1 MKINSI
7 TPQVLNQNYKVNLN
21 SQQQS
26 RTEQCGVS
34 SPLLAVRANQY
45 MGYLP
50 NFTGGYSLNLAQT
63 IENLDKL
70 AAKHFDLY
78 PKNVREWAGMIL
90 EEGNKGKETLIGVH
104 KRLYASI
111 KDCFSLEELKTKFPE
126 FKDVKSAKDVDYKE
140 GSFLDDIQ
148 KGKVEFFNPEED
160 LSLQLIKLYW
170 GEGFSL
176 NDLRAYAGGHE
187 LNHIMN
193 KLNIPKVNRSYGQ
206 VLKLSDP
213 KYNERLTSQ
222 MKAKRLETLDRKA
235 QREGGEPV
243 YIKRGP
249 LSAEHRQHIS
259 EGLQKYYR
267 ENPDRIFEMSERQK
281 QFYEDNPEQKEILHR
296 VMIRAWSIFG
306 ADHIKKA
313 LSKFMKGKGF
323 KDFSTEELN
332 SPERISKEK
341 SQAMKKF
348 WAMNEWAKKSFS
360 KNMEHAWKSIKKEQ
374 DMYYIVDL
382 TPNLFKKRFF
392 AWCEKNGIDTTNL
405 SFDEFKYYPHK
416 PEQNKL
422 DSSLINKY
430 VPKFIDAQSGDE
442 SQKMAN
448 TYFLSLLRFR
458 RTLDK
463 LDPSKMNKD
472 SLAAIEK
479 AKAQIE
485 LGLYEG
491 LTPNTYGQARF
502 KKLGA
507 LEAQFIYNRVL
518 NMLMNVHENKLIKN
532 LNEELNNAYVT
543 LDKRGSA
550 AMAIDPITL
559 KIHDV

>member
-7 TPQVLNQNYKVNLN
+7 TPQVLNQNYKVNLK
-21 SQQQS
+21 SQQPQ
-26 RTEQCGVS
+26 TEQRGVT
-34 SPLLAVRANQY
+34 SPLQSVRANQY

-70 AAKHFDLY
+70 ATKHSDLY

-90 EEGNKGKETLIGVH
+90 EEGNKGKETLIGIH

-111 KDCFSLEELKTKFPE
+111 KDCFSLEELKAKFPE
-126 FKDVKSAKDVDYKE
+126 FKDVKSAKDVDYRE

-193 KLNIPKVNRSYGQ
+193 KLNIPKVNKNYGQ

-222 MKAKRLETLDRKA
+222 MKAKRLETLDIKA
-235 QREGGEPV
+235 QKESGEPV

-281 QFYEDNPEQKEILHR
+281 QFYEDNPEQKDILHR
-296 VMIRAWSIFG
+296 VMVRAWSIFG

-323 KDFSTEELN
+323 KDFSSDELT
-332 SPERISKEK
+332 SPERLSKEK
-341 SQAMKKF
+341 SQDMKKF
-348 WAMNEWAKKSFS
+348 WGINEWAKKSFS
-360 KNMEHAWKSIKKEQ
+360 KNMEHAWKSVKKEQ

-405 SFDEFKYYPHK
+405 RFDNFKYYPHK
-416 PEQNKL
+416 PEQNQL
-422 DSSLINKY
+422 DSSLISKY
-430 VPKFIDAQSGDE
+430 TPKFIDAQSGDE
-442 SQKMAN
+442 SRKMAN

-472 SLAAIEK
+472 SLDAIEK
-479 AKAQIE
+479 IKAQIE
-485 LGLYEG
+485 LGLFEG
-491 LTPNTYGQARF
+491 LNPNTYGQARF
-502 KKLGA
+502 KQLDA
-507 LEAQFIYNRVL
+507 AEAQLIYNRVL
-518 NMLMNVHENKLIKN
+518 ITLMNVHENRLIKN
-532 LNEELNNAYVT
+532 LNEELNSAYEI
-543 LDKRGSA
+543 LDKRGNA
-550 AMAIDPITL
+550 PMAIDPRTL